1 MYTNRSSHSHQ
12 ISRFVSLL
20 LVLILALSASLVG
33 NAAPPEQTGP
43 IAGTVSLPPEAL
55 QAQINLSIQKTAL
68 DGKQDS
74 AIKALAEAAR
84 VSTQDALQR
93 ADAAGLRRSG
103 ELIHIQAVTTPARL
117 KSAANVIEQA
127 GGQVTGVAWDDT
139 LLQGWLP
146 IQALEIVAADP
157 QVDYL
162 RLPEQV
168 SIFEQ
173 DAGGATTEGLSPM
186 NAPAWHSAGYQGA
199 GVKVA
204 IIDGGFLGYTSLLGS
219 DLPGSVTVANFVDA
233 DPDPVDGTTEHG
245 TANAEIV
252 YDIVP
257 QASLYLAKIATNIDL
272 QEAVAWAKSNSV
284 DVISTS
290 VGWYNLTPGDGTGEF
305 ANIVQDARNNG
316 ILWATAAGNNR
327 EAHWGGVFNDPDGDD
342 YHQFNGTQEINYFG
356 PGNGDAYL
364 INPGFDFSIFLRWDD
379 WTSVNQDYNLILV
392 RWDGS
397 SWVMVASSANPQNG
411 GAGQTPT
418 EDAAY
423 TTSGDPAPYG
433 FVIARSNSSRN
444 VNLEAFAPNF
454 APLDE
459 RVNARSLSNLAD
471 VPDVVTVA
479 ALDVNSPYPQESYSS
494 EGPTNGPGGTEAG
507 GSIKPDLSGYANV
520 STMSYGAG
528 AFSGTSP
535 ATPHVAGAAALV
547 QNAYPAYTPTQI
559 ESFLTSRAV
568 DMGAV
573 GLDNAFGYGRLYL
586 GAPPAANTAPTI
598 SGLPDQFIPQN
609 GSKNN
614 AIDLWAYANDN
625 ETSDSGLTFTINNSP
640 NASAGVTLDS
650 NRYVDI
656 TPAAAWT
663 GQTDVEIKVAD
674 PGGLFSTDTFKVTV
688 IAGKIWTGS
697 VSTDWHTAGNWNPT
711 GVPTV
716 SDNVTIPDELNDPL
730 ISTANA
736 TVNGLTINP
745 GAVVDLSNRLLT
757 VEGTVINNGAL
768 KQTQPVT
775 QSSTTNFLRLTNQAA
790 TQTKYYGLDFTPSV
804 SSSVT
809 VMVSGNQFCQGR
821 MTGVKRCYDVS
832 PASAQTA
839 TVRFYFA
846 EAERNDQVLANLK
859 TLHYSGVWTTEAG
872 STTSGGSGDAQY
884 VQTQNISDFSP
895 FALDT
900 PGGPS
905 KVFLPIV
912 RRFPPPAAPT
922 NLVAVTTSSSTIH
935 LTWNDNASNETGY
948 KLERSPD
955 GSAWSPLIT
964 LPVNTNSRDDTG
976 LQPNT
981 PYYYRVKAVN
991 GDRSSAYSNTA
1002 SAVTQSS
1009 GPSLCNGDFEQGS
1022 GVCWTEY
1029 STHGWS
1035 IISTSFPGSVSPRS
1049 GSWAA
1054 WLGGDYDDLS
1064 YVEQQVAVTAGSPY
1078 LAYYHWIASSD
1089 ACGFDYGG
1097 VLVNGLVVDVYD
1109 LCSSQNTGG
1118 WVHHVVDLSAYIG
1131 QTVTLQIRVE
1141 TDSTDNSNLFI
1152 DDVAFQSS
1160 PTASGSAAPLQVD
1173 PAQALPRLS
1182 RPH

>member
-1 MYTNRSSHSHQ
+1 MYTNRSSHSLQ
-12 ISRFVSLL
+12 LGRFVSLM
-20 LVLILALSASLVG
+20 LVLILALSASLAG
-33 NAAPPEQTGP
+33 HAAPPEPAGA
-43 IAGTVSLPPEAL
+43 IAGTISLPPEAL
-55 QAQINLSIQKTAL
+55 QAQVHLSTQKTAL

-84 VSTQDALQR
+84 VSTQDALQL

-103 ELIHIQAVTTPARL
+103 ELIHIQAATTPGRLENARQ
-117 KSAANVIEQA
+117 VIEQA
-127 GGQVTGVAWDDT
+127 GGQVTGVAWDNT
-139 LLQGWLP
+139 LLQAWLP
-146 IQALEIVAADP
+146 LQALETVAANP

-173 DAGGATTEGLSPM
+173 NAGGATTEGLSPM
-186 NAPAWHSAGYQGA
+186 NAPAWHSAGFQGA

-204 IIDGGFLGYTSLLGS
+204 IIDAGFLGYTSLLGS

-233 DPDPVDGTTEHG
+233 DPDPLDGTTEHG

-252 YDIVP
+252 YDIAP

-272 QEAVAWAKSNSV
+272 QEAVAWAKSNGV

-316 ILWATAAGNNR
+316 IIWATAAGNNR
-327 EAHWGGVFNDPDGDD
+327 EAHWGGAFNDPDGDD

-364 INPGFDFSIFLRWDD
+364 INPGFDFSVFLRWDD
-379 WTSVNQDYNLILV
+379 WTNVNQDYDLILV

-397 SWVMVASSANPQNG
+397 SWVMVASSANDQNG

-433 FVIARSNSSRN
+433 FVIARYDSSRN

-471 VPDVVTVA
+471 APDVVTVA
-479 ALDVNSPYPQESYSS
+479 ALDVVSPYPQESYSS

-520 STMSYGAG
+520 STISYGAG

-535 ATPHVAGAAALV
+535 ATPHVAGAAVLV

-568 DMGAV
+568 DMGTA

-586 GAPPAANTAPTI
+586 GAPPVANTAPTI
-598 SGLPDQFIPQN
+598 SGLPDQFVPQN
-609 GSKNN
+609 SSKNN

-625 ETSDSGLTFTINNSP
+625 ETSDSGLIFTINNSP

-688 IAGKIWTGS
+688 
-697 VSTDWHTAGNWNPT
+697 D
-711 GVPTV
+711 
-716 SDNVTIPDELNDPL
+716 VT
-730 ISTANA
+730 
-736 TVNGLTINP
+736 
-745 GAVVDLSNRLLT
+745 
-757 VEGTVINNGAL
+757 
-768 KQTQPVT
+768 
-775 QSSTTNFLRLTNQAA
+775 
-790 TQTKYYGLDFTPSV
+790 
-804 SSSVT
+804 
-809 VMVSGNQFCQGR
+809 
-821 MTGVKRCYDVS
+821 
-832 PASAQTA
+832 
-839 TVRFYFA
+839 
-846 EAERNDQVLANLK
+846 
-859 TLHYSGVWTTEAG
+859 
-872 STTSGGSGDAQY
+872 
-884 VQTQNISDFSP
+884 
-895 FALDT
+895 
-900 PGGPS
+900 GPS
-905 KVFLPIV
+905 KVFLPIL

-922 NLVAVTTSSSTIH
+922 NLVAAATSSSTIH
-935 LTWNDNASNETGY
+935 LTWNENASDETGY

-964 LPVNTNSRDDTG
+964 LPANTNSHDDTG

-981 PYYYRVKAVN
+981 PYYYRLKAIN
-991 GDRSSAYSNTA
+991 GARSSAYSNTA

-1035 IISTSFPGSVSPRS
+1035 IIVSSGFPGGLTPRS

-1054 WLGGDYDDLS
+1054 WLGGDDDDLS

-1089 ACGFDYGG
+1089 ACGYDYGG
-1097 VLVNGLVVDVYD
+1097 VLVNGSTVDAYD

-1118 WVHHVVDLSAYIG
+1118 WVQHVVNLSAYIG
-1131 QTVTLQIRVE
+1131 QTVTLQIRAE
-1141 TDSTDNSNLFI
+1141 TDASGNSNLFI
-1152 DDVAFQSS
+1152 DDVAFQSG
-1160 PTASGSAAPLQVD
+1160 PTASGSATPLQVD

-1182 RPH
+1182 RPR